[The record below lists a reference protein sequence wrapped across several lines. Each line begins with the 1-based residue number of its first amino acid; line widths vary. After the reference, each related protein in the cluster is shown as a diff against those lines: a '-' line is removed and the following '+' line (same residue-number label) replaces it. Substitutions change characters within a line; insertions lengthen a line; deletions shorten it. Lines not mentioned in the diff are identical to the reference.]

1 MISEMTPKQA
11 AIAAFELREP
21 VGLVPHFE
29 LQFQLAHDLLGER
42 HVSDQELDA
51 ASGAERDRLIHE
63 NAELYVR
70 EAERL
75 DYCIVPINMGPGRA
89 DAFVETIRLV
99 HEMIGDERLIAVM
112 ADPTMS
118 IPNGANMMDLVI
130 SLAERPDEIKA
141 GLRQGVLAD
150 LERVKPLRDAGA
162 SVALMCADYCFN
174 DGPFLSPAM
183 FREFVTPYL
192 AEAIEGLREQGFYA
206 VKQTDGDIMPILDQL
221 VECRPH
227 AIHSLDPMAGVDLKR
242 IKREIGGKVALCG
255 NVNCALM
262 QTGPIEAIRADS
274 VRALRDG
281 MPGGGFFYC
290 SSNTPFVGMP
300 IENYLAILDVRAE
313 FGRYPIEPDRSARA
327 ESKYLEQGDMSW

>member
-1 MISEMTPKQA
+1 MTPKQA

-29 LQFQLAHDLLGER
+29 LQFQLAELLFGER
-42 HVSDQELDA
+42 HLRDEQLDSA
-51 ASGAERDRLIHE
+51 TGAERERLIRD
-63 NAELYVR
+63 NASLYAR

-75 DYCIVPINMGPGRA
+75 DYCIIPINMGPGRH

-99 HEMIGDERLIAVM
+99 HEMIGHERLIAVM
-112 ADPTMS
+112 VDPTMS
-118 IPNGANMMDLVI
+118 IPNGASMMDLVI
-130 SLAERPDEIKA
+130 ALSDRGDEIKENIEK
-141 GLRQGVLAD
+141 GVRAD

-174 DGPFLSPAM
+174 DGPFLSPTM
-183 FREFVTPYL
+183 FREFVTPFL
-192 AEAIEGLREQGFYA
+192 AQAIAGLRELGFYT
-206 VKQTDGDIMPILDQL
+206 VKHTDGDIMPILDQL
-221 VECRPH
+221 VECRPD

-262 QTGPIEAIRADS
+262 QTGPMDAIRADS
-274 VRALRDG
+274 LRALKDG
-281 MPGGGFFYC
+281 MPGGGFFFC

-300 IENYLAILDVRAE
+300 LENYLAILDMRAQY
-313 FGRYPIEPDRSARA
+313 GRYPVEEGRWERA
-327 ESKYLEQGDMSW
+327 AQALAGEGVSS